1 MVRVR
6 SALAIAGAVS
16 LLSGSAVAGDRDVV
30 WDPAW
35 RRFQWWEYAGTTAA
49 IGGSIAL
56 AFGAAYPDDGYRHG
70 VLLDDPVRDLFLLRD
85 RQGRDKAKILGN
97 MLYIWSLIHPY
108 LVDVVAVTWIG
119 HGSGDVAWQMF
130 LINLESHAVAGLLSL
145 LADHHIGR
153 ARPSVEACERDPRH
167 ELFCDGADRYA
178 SFPSGHTAIAAT
190 TAGLVCV
197 HHSKLPLYGDTP
209 FGRIECV
216 ASIGAAVTVGTMRIL
231 NDRHWSSD
239 VVTGYAVGALAGY
252 VLPMSLHYGWSSG
265 PIAPEPRPLGSPRA
279 TLVPLA
285 SPSALGLAWVG
296 IF

>member
-1 MVRVR
+1 M
-6 SALAIAGAVS
+6 
-16 LLSGSAVAGDRDVV
+16 

-153 ARPSVEACERDPRH
+153 ARPSVEACERDPSDFRAAYARAAAAQRLGRTAEALAAYETALARTGQA
-167 ELFCDGADRYA
+167 ELRAVETVLEGFVGLLLELDERERACRVAR
-178 SFPSGHTAIAAT
+178 SLAAERPDS
-190 TAGLVCV
+190 A
-197 HHSKLPLYGDTP
+197 
-209 FGRIECV
+209 R
-216 ASIGAAVTVGTMRIL
+216 AA
-231 NDRHWSSD
+231 
-239 VVTGYAVGALAGY
+239 ALAGE
-252 VLPMSLHYGWSSG
+252 LC
-265 PIAPEPRPLGSPRA
+265 R
-279 TLVPLA
+279 
-285 SPSALGLAWVG
+285 
-296 IF
+296 